1 MQFEHIKPRRC
12 SANYLEVKQDHNGH
26 ENNTTLVTFALF
38 GFGSKTNESYSSLV
52 NVTMVTL
59 FKRPTRR
66 HPAERIY
73 VSLISQGVPRCRD
86 LTGTVTLARKCTP
99 PNMAA
104 NSEESS
110 HDLYAVQL
118 YDKEY
123 LRPRT
128 TDIHGLHLP
137 DKQTFSIHVDPNM
150 LDDNKEY
157 SIPKRLEHLEKRLHG
172 GKSRE
177 KRGTFRKENLLLVD
191 LERTTALKELITG
204 EIPVFALKTFKE
216 KGEKRYMEFSLSKS
230 ASDDLRQR
238 DQQRRL
244 EAAMKIA
251 FANYLHWS
259 RLYEEIE
266 SKSER
271 SAFEQARHED
281 LEDYLR
287 NPLECKGVVYCYLV
301 IDESQTDDKKYQFYI
316 GGAEG
321 EFTRKIKEHNT
332 SGNKPLLELTLQ
344 DKTLWPVEDQHLK
357 RKFKES
363 LPKPSDKKG
372 DKQEDDHVPK
382 LDYEP
387 KVVVITLDFGYTES
401 FAENFKSLIDSEDMT
416 EKLAQSYAQYFAA
429 KSPIGLNG

>member
-1 MQFEHIKPRRC
+1 
-12 SANYLEVKQDHNGH
+12 
-26 ENNTTLVTFALF
+26 
-38 GFGSKTNESYSSLV
+38 
-52 NVTMVTL
+52 
-59 FKRPTRR
+59 
-66 HPAERIY
+66 
-73 VSLISQGVPRCRD
+73 
-86 LTGTVTLARKCTP
+86 
-99 PNMAA
+99 MAA

-118 YDKEY
+118 FDKEY

-128 TDIHGLHLP
+128 TELHGLHLP
-137 DKQTFSIHVDPNM
+137 DKQTFSIHVDPDM

-157 SIPKRLEHLEKRLHG
+157 SVAKRLEQLEKRLNG
-172 GKSRE
+172 GKNRE

-191 LERTTALKELITG
+191 LERTAALSDLITG

-216 KGEKRYMEFSLSKS
+216 KGEKRYMEFSLSKN

-238 DQQRRL
+238 DKQRRL

-259 RLYEEIE
+259 RIHEEFE
-266 SKSER
+266 SKKEK
-271 SAFEQARHED
+271 SAFEQARQED

-287 NPLECKGVVYCYLV
+287 NPLECKGVVYSYLV

-316 GGAEG
+316 GKADG
-321 EFTRKIKEHNT
+321 EFTKQIKEHNT
-332 SGNKPLLELTLQ
+332 SANKPLLELALQ
-344 DKTLWPVEDQHLK
+344 DKALWPVEDQHLK

-363 LPKPSDKKG
+363 LPKSPKKG
-372 DKQEDDHVPK
+372 DTQAGDHVPK

-387 KVVVITLDFGYTES
+387 KVVVLTLDFGYSEN
-401 FAENFKSLIDSEDMT
+401 FAEVFKSSIDSEDTT

-429 KSPIGLNG
+429 KSPIGLNGWNLTIMVINIVASYLLSLLYDNVELFYCCKEQLLSHCVV

>member
-1 MQFEHIKPRRC
+1 
-12 SANYLEVKQDHNGH
+12 
-26 ENNTTLVTFALF
+26 
-38 GFGSKTNESYSSLV
+38 
-52 NVTMVTL
+52 
-59 FKRPTRR
+59 
-66 HPAERIY
+66 
-73 VSLISQGVPRCRD
+73 
-86 LTGTVTLARKCTP
+86 
-99 PNMAA
+99 MAA

-128 TDIHGLHLP
+128 TDVHGLNLP
-137 DKQTFSIHVDPNM
+137 DKHTFSIHVDPDM

-157 SIPKRLEHLEKRLHG
+157 SVPKRLENLEKRLHE

-191 LERTTALKELITG
+191 LERTTALKELISG

-259 RLYEEIE
+259 RVYDEIE

-287 NPLECKGVVYCYLV
+287 NPLECKGVVYSYLV

-344 DKTLWPVEDQHLK
+344 DKALWPVEDQHLK

-363 LPKPSDKKG
+363 LPKSSPKKG
-372 DKQEDDHVPK
+372 EKQDDDYVPK

-401 FAENFKSLIDSEDMT
+401 FAEDFKSLIDSEDTT

>member
-1 MQFEHIKPRRC
+1 
-12 SANYLEVKQDHNGH
+12 
-26 ENNTTLVTFALF
+26 
-38 GFGSKTNESYSSLV
+38 
-52 NVTMVTL
+52 
-59 FKRPTRR
+59 
-66 HPAERIY
+66 
-73 VSLISQGVPRCRD
+73 
-86 LTGTVTLARKCTP
+86 
-99 PNMAA
+99 MAA
-104 NSEESS
+104 NSDESS

-128 TDIHGLHLP
+128 TDMQGLNLP
-137 DKQTFSIHVDPNM
+137 EKKTFSIHVDPNM

-157 SIPKRLEHLEKRLHG
+157 SITKRLEHLDKRLHG

-191 LERTTALKELITG
+191 LERTAALTELVKG
-204 EIPVFALKTFKE
+204 EIPVFALKTYKE

-238 DQQRRL
+238 DQQKRL
-244 EAAMKIA
+244 KAAMKIA

-259 RLYEEIE
+259 RVHEEVGK
-266 SKSER
+266 KSER
-271 SAFEQARHED
+271 SALEQARQEN
-281 LEDYLR
+281 LEEYLR
-287 NPLECKGVVYCYLV
+287 NPLECQGVVYSYLV

-321 EFTRKIKEHNT
+321 EFTRQIKEHNT
-332 SGNKPLLELTLQ
+332 SGNKPLLELALQ
-344 DKTLWPVEDQHLK
+344 DKALWPVEDQHLK

-363 LPKPSDKKG
+363 LPKSLKKG
-372 DKQEDDHVPK
+372 DKQEDGDHVPK

-387 KVVVITLDFGYTES
+387 KVVVLTLDFGYAEK
-401 FAENFKSLIDSEDMT
+401 FAEDFKSFIDSEDTT

>member
-1 MQFEHIKPRRC
+1 
-12 SANYLEVKQDHNGH
+12 
-26 ENNTTLVTFALF
+26 
-38 GFGSKTNESYSSLV
+38 
-52 NVTMVTL
+52 
-59 FKRPTRR
+59 
-66 HPAERIY
+66 
-73 VSLISQGVPRCRD
+73 
-86 LTGTVTLARKCTP
+86 
-99 PNMAA
+99 MAA
-104 NSEESS
+104 NSEDSS
-110 HDLYAVQL
+110 HDLFAVQL

-128 TDIHGLHLP
+128 TEVQGLQLP

-157 SIPKRLEHLEKRLHG
+157 SVPKRLEHLEKRLHG

-204 EIPVFALKTFKE
+204 EMPVFALKTFKE
-216 KGEKRYMEFSLSKS
+216 KGEKRYMEFILSQK

-244 EAAMKIA
+244 VAAMKIA
-251 FANYLHWS
+251 FANYVHWS
-259 RLYEEIE
+259 RVYEEIE

-271 SAFEQARHED
+271 SAFEQARQED
-281 LEDYLR
+281 LEEYLR

-301 IDESQTDDKKYQFYI
+301 IDEAQTDDKKYQFYI
-316 GGAEG
+316 GRAEG
-321 EFTRKIKEHNT
+321 EFTKQIKEHNT
-332 SGNKPLLELTLQ
+332 SDNKPLLELTLQ
-344 DKTLWPVEDQHLK
+344 DKALWPVEDQHLK

-363 LPKPSDKKG
+363 LPKSPKKNE
-372 DKQEDDHVPK
+372 KQDDDHVPK

-387 KVVVITLDFGYTES
+387 KVVVITLDFGYTEK
-401 FAENFKSLIDSEDMT
+401 FAEDFKSLIDSEDT
-416 EKLAQSYAQYFAA
+416 AEKLAQSYSQYFAA